1 MRVLGCM
8 TISTPSYTQVSHFSC
23 TKACSPLSS
32 LDGCVACCMT
42 AMALI
47 DTIRKAATSV
57 RLMPNND

>member
-23 TKACSPLSS
+23 TKACSPLSM
-32 LDGCVACCMT
+32 VACCMT